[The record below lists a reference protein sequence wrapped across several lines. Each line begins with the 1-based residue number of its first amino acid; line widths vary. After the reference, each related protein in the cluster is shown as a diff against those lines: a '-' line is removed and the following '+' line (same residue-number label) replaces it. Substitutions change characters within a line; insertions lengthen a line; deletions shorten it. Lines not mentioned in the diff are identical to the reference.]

1 VCEGGS
7 TNAFK
12 LAEGE
17 AGMMVSSGRA
27 IPSKKANLPGWMIA
41 ITGTMLLR
49 GTLDNRNETKHY
61 RSMARTTSL
70 CPSLKRLSKA
80 K

>member
-1 VCEGGS
+1 MNV
-7 TNAFK
+7 FK

-17 AGMMVSSGRA
+17 AGIMVSSGRA
-27 IPSKKANLPGWMIA
+27 IPSKRANLPSSMTA

-49 GTLDNRNETKHY
+49 GTLDNKNGMKHY
-61 RSMARTTSL
+61 RSMARTTSNY
-70 CPSLKRLSKA
+70 PSLKLLFKA